1 MRNERLLI
9 TSLAWILCETEGP
22 TQCTRILTYMSNVT
36 LTADE
41 DLSIGRA
48 LAKAQNK
55 TLSAVFREWLAHYT
69 AGSGDTQSFGAIMKR
84 MKHVDAGRHFTRNE
98 LNAQ

>member
-1 MRNERLLI
+1 MRDG
-9 TSLAWILCETEGP
+9 GP
-22 TQCTRILTYMSNVT
+22 TQCTRILTYMRNVT
-36 LTADE
+36 LSADE
-41 DLSIGRA
+41 DLIKRARA

-69 AGSGDTQSFGAIMKR
+69 AGSGDTESFDAIMKR

-98 LNAQ
+98 LNAR